1 MATVIFYEKGFQDEA
16 VKTECSCLAQ
26 WVVEH
31 GSKHDVIHVW
41 KGEISEATAL
51 RDDDFT
57 DELLS
62 DPFGVY
68 HVSLV
73 PQGPET
79 WIAIAVSVIIGVAAA
94 IILTPDIPVPD
105 STNQNLSSNNAL
117 QQRSNKPRKD
127 KRIPSIRGK
136 EPKAFPDL
144 WMRYTKFSRN
154 EEFEIAYMCLSDG
167 YVIPDEST
175 IKDGDTL
182 LDDIPGESAE
192 FYAPNTSPMSGD
204 EPFLRVGVAI
214 NEPLVAVRQSNE
226 VTGQTLKAPNEGKV
240 TASYSGTTTGVISV
254 PIDDADFT
262 ATYKH
267 GDNVILENFYSFK
280 SLGDPSGNDY
290 ERYDLSG
297 TYKITGIKENE
308 LTLDITG
315 VNGWQFVTDTDYR
328 SKAWQSGSDNR
339 WSFEYKQFYT
349 ERTWTVATQPE
360 GQNIVGPFVCSDSK
374 QVWLNLIA
382 QQGLYKKGKSI
393 SYIEVD
399 FTVTFREIDG
409 VGVEVFPIK
418 MMPNEKDA
426 VQTTFEFDVPYQKCT
441 VEVLRTTNTDLNF
454 NGSVLDEVKWRDLY
468 LVNDIAKKT
477 FGNVTTVLTKVRAV
491 DTALRRKESL
501 VSCAGTRQIVRPD
514 GTTVVSDEFADV
526 IYDLHTDPTVGRQ
539 TAATINH
546 EDLYALQERIVQYWG
561 RGRDVIRVGF
571 TFDDDT
577 YRYADHLKLICNAV
591 NVRPYMVGNV
601 INFFFESPQEYDTQQ
616 YGHRSKDPNSTET
629 RTRTMRPRDN
639 FDGVEITYKNEETG
653 DFETI
658 YIPEDQSATN
668 PDVYEF
674 KGAFVYE
681 NVLARA
687 KRDFN
692 KLKYQRVTH
701 EFTALDKARFLVQ
714 GQRIAVVD
722 NTRYQ
727 PNNGYIDTV
736 DGLTY
741 YLSQPTD
748 LTIGTQASIVLSKR
762 DGSLE
767 GVPCEVLGDDK
778 VQLSYPPSEPPYT
791 GHMEDPTEYS
801 LSIDS
806 EAGTMSMLVTEMV
819 PEDIDRVKVSAINYD
834 PRYYKDDK

>member
-1 MATVIFYEKGFQDEA
+1 MATIIFYEHGLQDES
-16 VKTECSCLAQ
+16 VTIQTESLAT
-26 WVVEH
+26 WALENAP
-31 GSKHDVIHVW
+31 KHDCLHVW
-41 KGEISEATAL
+41 QGVVSEETEL
-51 RDDDFT
+51 REFPR
-57 DELLS
+57 EVML

-68 HVSLV
+68 HISAV

-79 WIAIAVSVIIGVAAA
+79 WIPVLISTVIGVAAA
-94 IILTPDIPVPD
+94 VFLTPDVPVPD
-105 STNQNLSSNNAL
+105 PTNQNLSSNNAL

-127 KRIPSIRGK
+127 KRLPSIRGK

-144 WMRYTKFSRN
+144 WMQYTKFFRN
-154 EEFEIAYMCLSDG
+154 EEFEVAYMCLSDG
-167 YVIPDEST
+167 YVIPDEDT
-175 IKDGDTL
+175 IRDGDTL

-204 EPFLRVGVAI
+204 EPFLRIGNVI
-214 NEPLVAVRQSNE
+214 NEPLAAVRQSNE

-240 TASYSGTTTGVISV
+240 ESTYSGTTAGVISV
-254 PIDDADFT
+254 PVDDADFT
-262 ATYKH
+262 ATYEH
-267 GDNVILENFYSFK
+267 GDDVILENFYSFELV
-280 SLGDPSGNDY
+280 SDPAGDY
-290 ERYDLSG
+290 YRRYDLSG
-297 TYKITGIKENE
+297 SYPIDGITENE

-315 VNGWQFVTDTDYR
+315 VNGWQFVTSSDFRTE
-328 SKAWQSGSDNR
+328 AWQRGSDND
-339 WSFEYKQFYT
+339 WVFTYETGYT
-349 ERTWTVATQPE
+349 QREWNVVTSPE

-374 QVWLNLIA
+374 QVWLNLVA
-382 QQGLYKKGKSI
+382 QQGLYKKGKKT
-393 SYIEVD
+393 SYIDVD
-399 FTVTFREIDG
+399 FTVTFREIGGSG
-409 VGVEVFPIK
+409 VVAHNIT

-441 VEVLRTTNTDLNF
+441 VEVLRTTDTDLNF

-468 LVNDIAKKT
+468 LVNDITKT
-477 FGNVTTVLTKVRAV
+477 VFGNVTTLLTKVRAV

-501 VSCAGTRQIVRPD
+501 VSCAATRQITRPD
-514 GTTVVSDEFADV
+514 GTVVVSDEFADV
-526 IYDLHTDPTVGRQ
+526 VFDLHTDPTVGRQ
-539 TAATINH
+539 TAATINY

-601 INFFFESPQEYDTQQ
+601 INFFFEGPQEYDTQQ
-616 YGHRSKDPNSTET
+616 YGHRSKDPNALES

-639 FDGVEITYKNEETG
+639 FDGVEVTYKNEETG

-674 KGAFVYE
+674 KGTFIYE
-681 NVLARA
+681 NALARA
-687 KRDFN
+687 YRDFN

-701 EFTALDKARFLVQ
+701 EFTALDKARFLIQ

-736 DGLTY
+736 EGLTY

-767 GVPCEVLGDDK
+767 GVPCTVLSDEK
-778 VQLSYPPSEPPYT
+778 VQLSYPPAEPPYT
-791 GHMEDPTEYS
+791 GYMEDPTEYS

-819 PEDIDRVKVSAINYD
+819 PEDIDRVKVVAINYD
-834 PRYYKDDK
+834 PRYYQNDK

>member
-31 GSKHDVIHVW
+31 GSKHDIIHVW
-41 KGEISEATAL
+41 KGEISESTAL
-51 RDDDFT
+51 LDSDFT
-57 DELLS
+57 DEVLS

-73 PQGPET
+73 PQGAGI
-79 WIAIAVSVIIGVAAA
+79 WIPVIISTVIGVAAA
-94 IILTPDIPVPD
+94 IFLTPDVPVPD
-105 STNQNLSSNNAL
+105 PTNQNLSSNNAL

-136 EPKAFPDL
+136 EPKAYPDL
-144 WMRYTKFSRN
+144 WMQYTKFYRN
-154 EEFEIAYMCLSDG
+154 EEFEVAYMCLSDG
-167 YVIPDEST
+167 YVIPDEDT
-175 IKDGDTL
+175 IRDGDTL

-204 EPFLRVGVAI
+204 EPFLRIGSVI
-214 NEPLVAVRQSNE
+214 NEPLAAVRQSNE

-240 TASYSGTTTGVISV
+240 TATYSGTTAGVISV

-262 ATYKH
+262 ATYEH
-267 GDNVILENFYSFK
+267 GDNVILENFYSFE
-280 SLGDPSGNDY
+280 LVADPAGDY
-290 ERYDLSG
+290 YKRYNLSG
-297 TYKITGIKENE
+297 TYPIDGITENE
-308 LTLDITG
+308 LTLDIAG
-315 VNGWQFVTDTDYR
+315 VDGWQFVTGADFRTE
-328 SKAWQSGSDNR
+328 AWQKGSDNNWVFAPSPLYSQR
-339 WSFEYKQFYT
+339 EWA
-349 ERTWTVATQPE
+349 VATQPE

-374 QVWLNLIA
+374 QVWLNLVA
-382 QQGLYKKGKSI
+382 QQGLYKKGKKT
-393 SYIEVD
+393 SYIKVD
-399 FTVTFREIDG
+399 FTVTFREIGGTG
-409 VGVEVFPIK
+409 VTPYPIT
-418 MMPNEKDA
+418 MEPNEKDA

-441 VEVLRTTNTDLNF
+441 VEVLRTTNTDLSF
-454 NGSVLDEVKWRDLY
+454 DGSVLDEVKWRDLY
-468 LVNDIAKKT
+468 LVNDITKTT

-501 VSCAGTRQIVRPD
+501 VSCAATRQITRPD
-514 GTTVVSDEFADV
+514 GTVVVSDEFADV
-526 IYDLHTDPTVGRQ
+526 VFDLHTDPTVGRQ

-601 INFFFESPQEYDTQQ
+601 INFFFEGPQEYDTQQ
-616 YGHRSKDPNSTET
+616 YGHRSKDPNATET

-639 FDGVEITYKNEETG
+639 FDGVEVTYKNEETG

-674 KGAFVYE
+674 KGTFVYE
-681 NVLARA
+681 NALARA
-687 KRDFN
+687 YRDFN

-701 EFTALDKARFLVQ
+701 EFTALDKARFLIQ

-736 DGLTY
+736 EGLTY

-767 GVPCEVLGDDK
+767 GVPCTVLSDEK
-778 VQLSYPPSEPPYT
+778 VQLSYPPAEPPYT
-791 GHMEDPTEYS
+791 GYMEDPTEYS

-819 PEDIDRVKVSAINYD
+819 PEDIDRVKVIAINYD
-834 PRYYKDDK
+834 PRYYQNDK